1 MSHALQRID
10 DTREALVSALTER
23 DWEAIG
29 KLDET
34 CRECIDEVLSE
45 APLDE
50 AALREK
56 LESLLLVY
64 KQLLEATMGERQAIV
79 DEMTQINQAKN
90 AAKVYHLFG

>member
-10 DTREALVSALTER
+10 DTRDALVSALTER

-29 KLDET
+29 RLDET

-64 KQLLEATMGERQAIV
+64 KQLLEVTMGERQAIV

-90 AAKVYHLFG
+90 AAKVYHLFS